1 MEHVKRAKAIAEGK
15 VNDICY
21 KTLTLGQLRK
31 SERWHPVGKRGEE
44 MWNHGARVLA
54 FEDGTL
60 AFKESGADLWGT
72 LDNVD
77 ELAKWINLLDKFPE
91 GWECGPTAD
100 FSVLQVS

>member
-1 MEHVKRAKAIAEGK
+1 MEFRDAIDVDVG
-15 VNDICY
+15 
-21 KTLTLGQLRK
+21 RP
-31 SERWHPVGKRGEE
+31 ERHQSGE
-44 MWNHGARVLA
+44 RVLA

-77 ELAKWINLLDKFPE
+77 DLARWISFLDKFSE

-100 FSVLQVS
+100 FSVFQAS